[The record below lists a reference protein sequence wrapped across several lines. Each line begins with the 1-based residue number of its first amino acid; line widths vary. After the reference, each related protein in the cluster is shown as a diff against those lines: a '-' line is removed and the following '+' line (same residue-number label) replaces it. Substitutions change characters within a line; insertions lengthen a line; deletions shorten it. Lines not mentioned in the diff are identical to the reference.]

1 MIAGIGVDI
10 VENKRIK
17 LLIKNRKFIERVFS
31 SNEKLISKKMK
42 SKVNFYSK
50 RYAAKEAL
58 SKALGTG
65 IGRGINFKDISIKND
80 KLGKP
85 YYELNS
91 YVKKAIFDTYKV
103 KKFKIF
109 LSLADEKKYS
119 IAFSVIQIW

>member
-1 MIAGIGVDI
+1 MCIRD
-10 VENKRIK
+10 R
-17 LLIKNRKFIERVFS
+17 
-31 SNEKLISKKMK
+31 
-42 SKVNFYSK
+42 
-50 RYAAKEAL
+50 

-80 KLGKP
+80 NLGKP

-91 YVKKAIFDTYKV
+91 YVKKAIFNTYKV

-119 IAFSVIQIW
+119 IALSVIQI

>member
-31 SNEKLISKKMK
+31 SKEKLISKKMK

-80 KLGKP
+80 NLGKP

-119 IAFSVIQIW
+119 IALSVIQI

>member
-17 LLIKNRKFIERVFS
+17 LLIKNKKFVERVFS
-31 SNEKLISKKMK
+31 SQEKLISKNMK

-80 KLGKP
+80 NLGKP

-91 YVKKAIFDTYKV
+91 YVKKAIFNSYRV
-103 KKFKIF
+103 KKFKIS

-119 IAFSVIQIW
+119 IAFSVIHK

>member
-17 LLIKNRKFIERVFS
+17 LLIKNDKFVERVFS
-31 SNEKLISKKMK
+31 KNEKLSSKKIK
-42 SKVNFYSK
+42 NKVNFFSK

-65 IGRGINFKDISIKND
+65 IGRGINFKDVSVKNE

-85 YYELNS
+85 YYELNRN
-91 YVKKAIFDTYKV
+91 VKKAIFHFHDWLLSKRLTLTAAFRLFD
-103 KKFKIF
+103 KKT
-109 LSLADEKKYS
+109 ER
-119 IAFSVIQIW
+119 

>member
-119 IAFSVIQIW
+119 IAFSVIQI